1 MKKKSLTIFL
11 LPLIIIALCS
21 STLVVYTQSKIND
34 SKTQFNQ
41 SYYNKQYFTTYEF
54 VENLYNIAYL
64 ANLQLNGDPNLSK
77 TDNVENLYCQSTPNQ
92 INYDIVNLINY
103 TENYYKS
110 TYNFL
115 NYQIK
120 NKKTGEVYNS
130 KQAIDENNLENYQYY
145 LKMSF
150 DSEGYISCETDNPE
164 YYANFQDFYRS
175 YIDSNLT
182 VLNSNDNELYTISL
196 LKDTDIIFAIDKD
209 ISLDNVLAKIM
220 PIYYSAYPLGIE
232 DAIVACILIL
242 TIIGL
247 MLPVGKLRQFSI
259 YKTITDIPI
268 EMSVCFSI
276 LIALLTLN
284 LSIDNAIS
292 TFDIKTVILLF
303 SSYFLLLFTYL
314 MDVVIF
320 KYAISYPIIPY
331 FKSNSFTGNII
342 NWSIQHLKSFDLN
355 DGLTLEIVKIVCIN
369 ALLVLFL
376 FAAFNFIGVFVYSII
391 LFFLLSAIFVR
402 VKKDYK
408 ALLEATSS
416 IASGNFETSM
426 NSNLG
431 IFNSYRDSMGQIKD
445 DFKQAIEREIKS
457 EKMKS
462 ELITS
467 VSHDLKTPLTSIVT
481 YVDLLKNQNIEADKK
496 QEYIEVIDRNALR
509 LKNLINDLFE
519 VSKASSGNIQM
530 NYMDIDIIA
539 LIKQVLFEYEQAYDQ
554 KHLEV
559 KFNSSSEKIILKLDS
574 QKTYRILTNLF
585 TNILKYA
592 LENTRVYIDIKETD
606 YNVNITIRNI
616 SKYEI
621 QVEAHELLERFVQ
634 GDSSRHYEGSGL
646 GLAIAKSFCEL
657 QHGTFEV
664 SVEGDL
670 FKTVLTFKK

>member
-11 LPLIIIALCS
+11 LPFIIIALCS

-41 SYYNKQYFTTYEF
+41 NYYNKQYFTTYEF
-54 VENLYNIAYL
+54 VEILYNIAYL

-77 TDNVENLYCQSTPNQ
+77 TVNVENLYGQSTPNQ

-164 YYANFQDFYRS
+164 YYANFQNFYRS

-196 LKDTDIIFAIDKD
+196 LKDTDIIFAIDKN

-232 DAIVACILIL
+232 DAIVACVLIL

-355 DGLTLEIVKIVCIN
+355 DGLTLEIAKIVCIN

-481 YVDLLKNQNIEADKK
+481 YVDLLKDQNIEADKK

-554 KHLEV
+554 KHLDV
-559 KFNSSSEKIILKLDS
+559 KFYSSSEKIILKLDS

-585 TNILKYA
+585 TNISKYA

-621 QVEAHELLERFVQ
+621 QVEANELLERFVQ

>member
-355 DGLTLEIVKIVCIN
+355 DGLTLEIVRIVCIN

-670 FKTVLTFKK
+670 FKTVLTFQK

>member
-145 LKMSF
+145 LRMSF

-164 YYANFQDFYRS
+164 YYANFQNFYRS

-259 YKTITDIPI
+259 YKTITDFPI

-355 DGLTLEIVKIVCIN
+355 DGLTLEIVRIVCIN

-670 FKTVLTFKK
+670 FKTVLTFQK

>member
-164 YYANFQDFYRS
+164 YYANFQNFYRS

-355 DGLTLEIVKIVCIN
+355 DGLTLEIVRIVCIN

-496 QEYIEVIDRNALR
+496 QEYIEVIDRNTLR

-670 FKTVLTFKK
+670 FKTVLTFQK

>member
-355 DGLTLEIVKIVCIN
+355 DGLTLEIVRIVCIN

-481 YVDLLKNQNIEADKK
+481 YVDLLKNQNIKADKK

-670 FKTVLTFKK
+670 FKTVLTFQK

>member
-355 DGLTLEIVKIVCIN
+355 DGLTLEIVRIVCIN

-539 LIKQVLFEYEQAYDQ
+539 LIKQVLFEYEQAYNQ

-670 FKTVLTFKK
+670 FKTVLTFQK

>member
-355 DGLTLEIVKIVCIN
+355 DGLTLEIVRIVCIN

>member
-92 INYDIVNLINY
+92 INYDFVNLINY

-164 YYANFQDFYRS
+164 YYANFQNFYRS

-355 DGLTLEIVKIVCIN
+355 NGLTLEIVRIVCIN

-670 FKTVLTFKK
+670 FKTVLTFQK

>member
-164 YYANFQDFYRS
+164 YYANFQNFYRS

-355 DGLTLEIVKIVCIN
+355 DGLTLKIVRIVCIN

-670 FKTVLTFKK
+670 FKTVLTFQK

>member
-164 YYANFQDFYRS
+164 YYANFQNFYRS

-355 DGLTLEIVKIVCIN
+355 DGLTLEIVRIVCIN

-670 FKTVLTFKK
+670 FKTVLTFQK

>member
-355 DGLTLEIVKIVCIN
+355 DGLTLEIVRIVCIN

-376 FAAFNFIGVFVYSII
+376 FASFNFIGVFVYSII
-391 LFFLLSAIFVR
+391 LFFFLSAIFVR

>member
-164 YYANFQDFYRS
+164 YYANFQNFYRS

-292 TFDIKTVILLF
+292 TFDIKTVILLIF
-303 SSYFLLLFTYL
+303 IIFLIAIYLF
-314 MDVVIF
+314 
-320 KYAISYPIIPY
+320 
-331 FKSNSFTGNII
+331 NGR
-342 NWSIQHLKSFDLN
+342 
-355 DGLTLEIVKIVCIN
+355 C
-369 ALLVLFL
+369 
-376 FAAFNFIGVFVYSII
+376 
-391 LFFLLSAIFVR
+391 
-402 VKKDYK
+402 
-408 ALLEATSS
+408 
-416 IASGNFETSM
+416 
-426 NSNLG
+426 
-431 IFNSYRDSMGQIKD
+431 
-445 DFKQAIEREIKS
+445 DF
-457 EKMKS
+457 
-462 ELITS
+462 
-467 VSHDLKTPLTSIVT
+467 
-481 YVDLLKNQNIEADKK
+481 
-496 QEYIEVIDRNALR
+496 
-509 LKNLINDLFE
+509 
-519 VSKASSGNIQM
+519 
-530 NYMDIDIIA
+530 
-539 LIKQVLFEYEQAYDQ
+539 
-554 KHLEV
+554 
-559 KFNSSSEKIILKLDS
+559 
-574 QKTYRILTNLF
+574 
-585 TNILKYA
+585 
-592 LENTRVYIDIKETD
+592 
-606 YNVNITIRNI
+606 
-616 SKYEI
+616 
-621 QVEAHELLERFVQ
+621 
-634 GDSSRHYEGSGL
+634 
-646 GLAIAKSFCEL
+646 
-657 QHGTFEV
+657 
-664 SVEGDL
+664 
-670 FKTVLTFKK
+670 

>member
-164 YYANFQDFYRS
+164 YYANFQNFYRS

-355 DGLTLEIVKIVCIN
+355 DGLTLEIVRIVCIN